1 MYASNSNRK
10 LAILEKN
17 NFSLF
22 HPYNKLQRETIL
34 LNQNKTSTL
43 QYIQST
49 KKFGWCWIFV

>member
-1 MYASNSNRK
+1 MRLTATEK
-10 LAILEKN
+10 LAIPEKN